1 LWKKRNK
8 LIHKVGHL
16 CEFTKLVVEVG
27 QQVALSK
34 VQGTL
39 LSARGR
45 GLKKLIK
52 IKIKIER
59 TRSMELRSFQG

>member
-1 LWKKRNK
+1 M
-8 LIHKVGHL
+8 
-16 CEFTKLVVEVG
+16 VEVG

-59 TRSMELRSFQG
+59 TGSMELRYFAGLD